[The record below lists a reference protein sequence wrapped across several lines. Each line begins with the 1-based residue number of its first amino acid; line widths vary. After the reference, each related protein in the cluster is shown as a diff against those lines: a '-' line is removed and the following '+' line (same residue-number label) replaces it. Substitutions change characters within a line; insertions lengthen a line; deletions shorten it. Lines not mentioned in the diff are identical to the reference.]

1 MKPVV
6 VAAAFAVFVVGC
18 RRGPASNDGT
28 AAPSPSASGASAGAV
43 RASLAT
49 TSLAEAIAR
58 ADLRVEARRGV
69 LDGPDPILT
78 RAASVIEPHFGSPV
92 PHPLAYQVVTL
103 GGGRDAVLLEALH
116 GDRHPLVAL
125 LDDKQSPVWVKQHPI
140 GGVKEGVSELS
151 LAAGPGDHVLLAW
164 CNASSDSV
172 ALRRWAED
180 GEAFAD
186 YDALH
191 VESCDRLSILYW
203 PRRGWVIAAAGPHGA
218 VAQLVSENGEYSWGR
233 EGAPL
238 PWTSNAPAPLSL
250 SLDTPDTLLFFRL
263 GRSGGPGTADYLF
276 AMRWGADGRP
286 LWPGPLSVKRVDVA
300 VDPNARAV
308 VDPGEGVLRATLPST
323 APGAHDIVVDVAS
336 DGVVTRR

>member
-1 MKPVV
+1 MKPFV
-6 VAAAFAVFVVGC
+6 VATACAVFVVGC
-18 RRGPASNDGT
+18 RRGATSSDGT
-28 AAPSPSASGASAGAV
+28 AALSPSESASASTV
-43 RASLAT
+43 PASRLAP
-49 TSLAEAIAR
+49 TSLAEAIGR

-78 RAASVIEPHFGSPV
+78 RARSVIEPHFGTPV
-92 PHPLAYQVVTL
+92 PYPLAYQVVTL
-103 GGGRDAVLLEALH
+103 GGGRNAVLLEALH
-116 GDRHPLVAL
+116 GERRPFVAL
-125 LDDKQSPVWVKQHPI
+125 LDEKQNPVWVKQRPI
-140 GGVKEGVSELS
+140 GGVKDGVSELS
-151 LAAGPGDHVLLAW
+151 LAPGPGDHVLVAW

-203 PRRGWVIAAAGPHGA
+203 PQRGWVIAAAGPHGA

-233 EGAPL
+233 DGAPL
-238 PWTSNAPAPLSL
+238 PWTSSAPAPLSL

-286 LWPGPLSVKRVDVA
+286 LWPGPLSVKRLDVP
-300 VDPNARAV
+300 VDPNARAIV
-308 VDPGEGVLRATLPST
+308 EPGDGVLRATLPSS
-323 APGAHDIVVDVAS
+323 APGAHDIVVEVAS